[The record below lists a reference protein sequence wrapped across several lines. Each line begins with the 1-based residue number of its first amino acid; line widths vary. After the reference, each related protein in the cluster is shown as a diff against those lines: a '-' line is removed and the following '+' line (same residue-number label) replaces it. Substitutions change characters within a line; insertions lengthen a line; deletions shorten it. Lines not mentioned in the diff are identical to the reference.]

1 MLLSSSLPCPANLRQ
16 FVKPLRPPQR
26 ERAGPTLVLSPNS
39 LLASFHST
47 GIWVWPA
54 ENSAAIANIY
64 VAGSVMNTLH
74 LQTHFIFTMTLWDRH
89 YSYAYFTNEE
99 TESQRIT
106 HPHGC
111 QMMELNRHPDS
122 LLSSVTTAVKRKTT
136 PALMELLHDGRHR
149 EKTSILLRMIWRRCS
164 RRSQNTYWGVEP
176 CGEEEE

>member
-149 EKTSILLRMIWRRCS
+149 EKTSILLIMIWRRCS